1 MEDTPSDDNES
12 LQVFFSRSARQRYG
26 VSIMKASVALVK
38 ILKSEGVETIF
49 ALSGNQIMVLFDAC
63 LDEGVRIIHVRHEAA
78 ALYMAEGYARMTGQI
93 GVALVTA
100 GAGLCNAVAPLFTAA
115 QSQTPVLLI
124 SGDSE
129 AELDGKGS
137 FQEMDQ
143 VQITSALTKYSDRI
157 KETKNLIPCALKAIN
172 LAKDGIPGPTHLAIA
187 ADILAANLGD
197 GISDLKQVHKDAA
210 GGVEPSAQLTKSIES
225 AKKPLIIVGPFFGM
239 PCHEGKLKKLENK
252 LNIPVVLMESPRGF
266 NDPRLGNIKSMIHL
280 ADLIIVVG
288 KPIDFT
294 LSFGSLEAFKQDAEW
309 FVYIGS
315 DELLKKSRS
324 NLGNRLKEGKNV
336 APLVAID
343 MLQKLEHQK
352 AVSSNWFTS
361 LRKAVDC
368 RDFYIPDKPDDSDK
382 LNSLTLVHTINQIL
396 SSSKNVIAVSD
407 GGEIGQWV
415 QSFLSHYL
423 VMINGTSGAIGG
435 SLSYAMA
442 IKLVHPKKNVLAFMG
457 DGTIGF
463 HLAEFE
469 TAVREKLPVI
479 AVIGNDLKWNAEV
492 KIQEQQF
499 GINRVYACG
508 LTDARYD
515 EVAVALGG
523 HGEYVTEISEL
534 SAAFQRSF
542 SSRKPACINIR
553 INGLA
558 APSFTNG

>member
-1 MEDTPSDDNES
+1 M
-12 LQVFFSRSARQRYG
+12 R
-26 VSIMKASVALVK
+26 ASVALVK
-38 ILKSEGVETIF
+38 ILKSAGVETIF
-49 ALSGNQIMVLFDAC
+49 ALSGNQIMALFDAC

-78 ALYMAEGYARMTGQI
+78 ALYMAEAHARMTGRI

-115 QSQTPVLLI
+115 QSQTPVILL

-129 AELDGKGS
+129 VELDGRGS

-143 VQITSALTKYSDRI
+143 VQITSALTKFSGRV
-157 KETKNLIPCALKAIN
+157 KKTENLLPVASKAIN
-172 LAKDGIPGPTHLAIA
+172 LAKDGIPGPIHLAIA
-187 ADILAANLGD
+187 ADILADDLDN
-197 GISDLKQVHKDAA
+197 GISDLKQVHEVAENPL
-210 GGVEPSAQLTKSIES
+210 EPSVKLVKSIAS

-239 PCHEGKLKKLENK
+239 PCHRDKLKKIENQ

-266 NDPRLGNIKSMIHL
+266 NDPRLGNIKSMLRL

-288 KPIDFT
+288 KPVDFT
-294 LSFGSLEAFKQDAEW
+294 LSYGSLETFKQDTDW

-315 DELLKKSRS
+315 DALLKKARS
-324 NLGNRLKEGKNV
+324 NLGNRMKEGKNI
-336 APLVAID
+336 APLAAID
-343 MLQKLEHQK
+343 MFKNLKLKK
-352 AVSSNWFTS
+352 AVASKWLVSVH
-361 LRKAVDC
+361 KAIDC
-368 RDFYIPDKPDDSDK
+368 RDFFIPDKSYHQGK
-382 LNSLTLVHTINQIL
+382 LNSLTFALTINKIL
-396 SSSKNVIAVSD
+396 DCRKDVIAVSD

-415 QSFLSHYL
+415 QSFLYHHI

-442 IKLVHPKKNVLAFMG
+442 IKLTHPKKDVLTFMG

-469 TAVREKLPVI
+469 TAVRENLPVI

-499 GINRVYACG
+499 GLDRVYACG

-515 EVAVALGG
+515 EVAIALGG
-523 HGEYVTEISEL
+523 HGEYVTELSDL

-542 SSRKPACINIR
+542 SSGKPACINIR
-553 INGLA
+553 INGLT
-558 APSFTNG
+558 APSFANE

>member
-1 MEDTPSDDNES
+1 
-12 LQVFFSRSARQRYG
+12 
-26 VSIMKASVALVK
+26 MKASVALVK

-78 ALYMAEGYARMTGQI
+78 ALYMAEAYARMTGQI

-115 QSQTPVLLI
+115 QSQTPVLLL

-129 AELDGKGS
+129 AELDGRGS

-143 VQITSALTKYSDRI
+143 VQVTSALTKFSERI
-157 KETKNLIPCALKAIN
+157 KDNKKLIPIVLKAIN
-172 LAKDGIPGPTHLAIA
+172 LAKDGIPGPIHLAVA
-187 ADILAANLGD
+187 ADILAENLQN
-197 GISDLKQVHKDAA
+197 GISGLRQVHKNAADAA
-210 GGVEPSAQLTKSIES
+210 EPSANLAKSIVS
-225 AKKPLIIVGPFFGM
+225 AKKPLIIVGPYFGM
-239 PCHEGKLKKLENK
+239 PCHGGKLKKLEKK

-266 NDPRLGNIKSMIHL
+266 NDPRLGNIKSMIRL

-288 KPIDFT
+288 KPIDFS
-294 LSFGSLEAFKQDAEW
+294 LSYGSLKAFRQDAEW
-309 FVYIGS
+309 FVYTGS
-315 DELLKKSRS
+315 DKLLKKSRS

-336 APLVAID
+336 APLVAIN

-352 AVSSNWFTS
+352 AIASKWLASF
-361 LRKAVDC
+361 RKAIDC
-368 RDFYIPDKPDDSDK
+368 RDFCIPDKLDNQDR
-382 LNSLTLVHTINQIL
+382 LNSLTFALTINKIL
-396 SSSKNVIAVSD
+396 STRENVIAVSD

-423 VMINGTSGAIGG
+423 VMVNGTSGAIGG
-435 SLSYAMA
+435 SLSYALA
-442 IKLVHPKKNVLAFMG
+442 IKLVHPKKDVLAFMG

-469 TAVREKLPVI
+469 TAVRENLPVI

-499 GINRVYACG
+499 GLDRVYACE

-515 EVAVALGG
+515 KVAVALGG
-523 HGEYVTEISEL
+523 HGEYVTELKEL
-534 SAAFQRSF
+534 SSAFQRSF
-542 SSRKPACINIR
+542 SSGKPACINIR
-553 INGLA
+553 IEGLP
-558 APSFTNG
+558 APSFANE

>member
-1 MEDTPSDDNES
+1 M
-12 LQVFFSRSARQRYG
+12 R
-26 VSIMKASVALVK
+26 ASVALVK

-115 QSQTPVLLI
+115 QSQTPVLLL

-129 AELDGKGS
+129 AELDGRGS

-143 VQITSALTKYSDRI
+143 VQITSALTKSSQRI
-157 KETKNLIPCALKAIN
+157 KETKNLIPVTFKAIN
-172 LAKDGIPGPTHLAIA
+172 LAKDGIPGPIHLAIA
-187 ADILAANLGD
+187 ADILAGDLGN
-197 GISDLKQVHKDAA
+197 GISDLKQVHKRAEDILQPTGKLIKSLA
-210 GGVEPSAQLTKSIES
+210 SAE
-225 AKKPLIIVGPFFGM
+225 KPLIIVGPFFGM
-239 PCHEGKLKKLENK
+239 PCYTDKLKELENQ

-266 NDPRLGNIKSMIHL
+266 NDPRLGNIKSMISL
-280 ADLIIVVG
+280 ADLIIVIG
-288 KPIDFT
+288 KPVDFT
-294 LSFGSLEAFKQDAEW
+294 LSYGSLEVFKKNTEW
-309 FVYIGS
+309 FVYIGCE
-315 DELLKKSRS
+315 ELLKQARC
-324 NLGNRLKEGKNV
+324 NLGHRLKEGKNI
-336 APLVAID
+336 APLTAID
-343 MLQKLEHQK
+343 MFEKLELKK
-352 AVSSNWFTS
+352 AVASEWLAS
-361 LRKAVDC
+361 LRKAIDC
-368 RDFYIPDKPDDSDK
+368 RDFCISDK
-382 LNSLTLVHTINQIL
+382 ADDQDELNSLTFALTINKIL
-396 SSSKNVIAVSD
+396 SSRKDVIAVSD

-415 QSFLSHYL
+415 QSFLSRYL

-442 IKLVHPKKNVLAFMG
+442 IKLTHPKKDVLAFMG

-469 TAVREKLPVI
+469 TAVRENLPVI
-479 AVIGNDLKWNAEV
+479 VVIGNDLKWNAEV

-499 GINRVYACG
+499 GLDRVYACG

-523 HGEYVTEISEL
+523 HGEYVTEL
-534 SAAFQRSF
+534 GDLFAAFQRSF
-542 SSRKPACINIR
+542 SSEKPACINIR
-553 INGLA
+553 INGLT
-558 APSFTNG
+558 APSFANE

>member
-1 MEDTPSDDNES
+1 M
-12 LQVFFSRSARQRYG
+12 R
-26 VSIMKASVALVK
+26 ASVALVK

-49 ALSGNQIMVLFDAC
+49 ALSGNQIMALFDAC
-63 LDEGVRIIHVRHEAA
+63 LDEEVRIIHVRHEAA
-78 ALYMAEGYARMTGQI
+78 ALYMAEAHARMTGQI

-115 QSQTPVLLI
+115 QSQTPVILL

-129 AELDGKGS
+129 AELDGRGS

-143 VQITSALTKYSDRI
+143 VQITSALTKFSGRI
-157 KETKNLIPCALKAIN
+157 KRTENLIPVASKAIN
-172 LAKDGIPGPTHLAIA
+172 LAKGGIPGPVHLAIA
-187 ADILAANLGD
+187 ADILAGD
-197 GISDLKQVHKDAA
+197 IDNGISDLKQVHKVA
-210 GGVEPSAQLTKSIES
+210 ENPLKPSVKLVKSIAS

-239 PCHEGKLKKLENK
+239 PCHRDKLKKIENQ

-266 NDPRLGNIKSMIHL
+266 NDPRLGNIKSMLRL

-288 KPIDFT
+288 KPVDFT
-294 LSFGSLEAFKQDAEW
+294 LSYGSLETFKQDAEW

-315 DELLKKSRS
+315 DALLKKARS
-324 NLGNRLKEGKNV
+324 NLGNRLKEGKNI
-336 APLVAID
+336 APLAAID
-343 MLQKLEHQK
+343 MFEKLELK
-352 AVSSNWFTS
+352 KTIASKWLSF
-361 LRKAVDC
+361 LRKAIDC
-368 RDFYIPDKPDDSDK
+368 RDFFIPDKSCNQDK
-382 LNSLTLVHTINQIL
+382 LNSLTFALTINKIL
-396 SSSKNVIAVSD
+396 DSRKDVVAISD

-415 QSFLSHYL
+415 QSFLYHHI

-442 IKLVHPKKNVLAFMG
+442 IKLTHPKKDVLAFMG

-469 TAVREKLPVI
+469 TAVRENLPVI

-492 KIQEQQF
+492 RIQEQQF
-499 GINRVYACG
+499 GLDRVYACG

-523 HGEYVTEISEL
+523 HGEYVTELGDL

-542 SSRKPACINIR
+542 SAGKPACINVR
-553 INGLA
+553 IKGLA
-558 APSFTNG
+558 APSFANE